1 MTSHDEHEITARGPR
16 PGETVDAAEVARF
29 AALASQWW
37 DPDGKFRALHRLGP
51 ARLTFIRDEIARHF
65 GRPPAACARSP
76 ASDCSTSAAAAGSCA
91 SRSRAWA
98 PR

>member
-1 MTSHDEHEITARGPR
+1 MTSHDEREITARGPR

-51 ARLTFIRDEIARHF
+51 ARLTFIRDEIARRLAGARRHAPAR
-65 GRPPAACARSP
+65 RPRA
-76 ASDCSTSAAAAGSCA
+76 STSAAAAGSCA
-91 SRSRAWA
+91 SRPRAWA